1 VIEMDGRVGIRAHWS
16 FQQVSPHSLS
26 LSLSLLLLSYYYY
39 YEYANLLYPVLPA
52 ASIHI
57 LLVAILLILLS
68 LSHYT
73 LIAISHYTLIVTIG
87 TCQYSWALSDRHDG
101 YIASIPT
108 RTYQRHSRGRKLQ
121 SMVESKDNDSSDG
134 STDEDIPYSWT
145 SMSNLDE
152 EKAEIVADVHST
164 WSFPLCS
171 IAL

>member
-1 VIEMDGRVGIRAHWS
+1 M
-16 FQQVSPHSLS
+16 SPHSLS
-26 LSLSLLLLSYYYY
+26 FSYYYCY

-57 LLVAILLILLS
+57 LLIAVLIILLS
-68 LSHYT
+68 LSHST
-73 LIAISHYTLIVTIG
+73 LIVISHYTLIVTIG

>member
-1 VIEMDGRVGIRAHWS
+1 MS
-16 FQQVSPHSLS
+16 
-26 LSLSLLLLSYYYY
+26 LSYYDSDDDDDDDKYT
-39 YEYANLLYPVLPA
+39 NLLYPVLPA

-57 LLVAILLILLS
+57 LLIAVLIILLS
-68 LSHYT
+68 LSHST
-73 LIAISHYTLIVTIG
+73 LIVISHYTLIVTIG